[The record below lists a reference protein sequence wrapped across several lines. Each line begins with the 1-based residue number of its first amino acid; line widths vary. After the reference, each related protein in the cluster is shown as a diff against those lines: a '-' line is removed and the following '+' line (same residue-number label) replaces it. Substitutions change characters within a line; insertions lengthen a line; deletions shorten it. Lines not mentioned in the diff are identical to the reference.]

1 MPIQINLKA
10 HLCLARHHRD
20 VSLNRGCALWI
31 VFFVMPRYIFRY
43 NFIRQLLD
51 FRRAVGAALAE
62 FFGFRRP
69 QQTNFLGVSL
79 LRFLIVEKHIKKQ
92 YFTSV
97 LPPL

>member
-1 MPIQINLKA
+1 MFSSSSSR
-10 HLCLARHHRD
+10 CLAKPRMR
-20 VSLNRGCALWI
+20 SLGG
-31 VFFVMPRYIFRY
+31 VVFVMPRYIFRY

-51 FRRAVGAALAE
+51 FRRAVRRENAE

-69 QQTNFLGVSL
+69 QQPNFLGVSL

>member
-1 MPIQINLKA
+1 MF
-10 HLCLARHHRD
+10 
-20 VSLNRGCALWI
+20 SLTSSICQAKPRMRPL
-31 VFFVMPRYIFRY
+31 VRVMFVMPRYIFRY

-69 QQTNFLGVSL
+69 QQANFLGVSL
-79 LRFLIVEKHIKKQ
+79 LRFLIVEKRIKKQ

>member
-1 MPIQINLKA
+1 MFILPSSICQAKPRMRPLVCV
-10 HLCLARHHRD
+10 L
-20 VSLNRGCALWI
+20 
-31 VFFVMPRYIFRY
+31 FVMPRYIFRY

-51 FRRAVGAALAE
+51 SRRAVGAALAE
-62 FFGFRRP
+62 FFGFCRP
-69 QQTNFLGVSL
+69 QQANFLGVSL